1 MLRSLLLVAA
11 LVAFLGFAAQR
22 SSGASHPRDG
32 RIAYDHVG
40 TGSRFQIYTS
50 TATGAHRRPLTA
62 GRRYSSFAPSYS
74 PNGRRIVF
82 VRSFKQSDL
91 WTMGSSGARKRQLT
105 ATAGIDETQPAWS
118 PDGEQIAFSVE
129 SPTDQR
135 GIWIVGADGR
145 GRRQLT
151 SGADSD
157 PSWSPDGTV
166 IAFERFSG
174 KVTKQ
179 WWQIYVVPAAGG
191 TATNLTEDLSVAD
204 VEPAW
209 SPDGSRILFSSD
221 RGDATG
227 GANQLDL
234 WSMTPQGTD
243 VRRVTNTP
251 ARDEHDPAW
260 SPDGRWIAYSGVGSF
275 HGASSSQ
282 LYVSRPDGSS
292 RRKITHAC
300 GECAYVNDDAAWQ
313 PLSG

>member
-11 LVAFLGFAAQR
+11 LVAFVGFAAQQA
-22 SSGASHPRDG
+22 SGASHPRNG

-40 TGSRFQIYTS
+40 TGKRFQIYTT
-50 TATGAHRRPLTA
+50 TAAGAHRRPLTA
-62 GRRYSSFAPSYS
+62 SRTHSSFAPSYS
-74 PNGRRIVF
+74 PRGRRIVF
-82 VRSFKQSDL
+82 VRSFEQSDL

-105 ATAGIDETQPAWS
+105 
-118 PDGEQIAFSVE
+118 
-129 SPTDQR
+129 
-135 GIWIVGADGR
+135 
-145 GRRQLT
+145 
-151 SGADSD
+151 SGVDSD
-157 PSWSPDGTV
+157 PSWSPNGTV

-174 KVTKQ
+174 KVSNQ

-191 TATNLTEDLSVAD
+191 APTNLTGDLSVTD

-209 SPDGSRILFSSD
+209 SPDGRTILFSSD
-221 RGDATG
+221 RGDEAE

-251 ARDEHDPAW
+251 ARDEHDPVW
-260 SPDGRWIAYSGVGSF
+260 SPDGRWIAYTGVGSF
-275 HGASSSQ
+275 HGASSFQ

-300 GECAYVNDDAAWQ
+300 GECTYVNGDATWQ
-313 PLSG
+313 PLPG